1 MVLTDLNKLS
11 KTEATNILQPC
22 CGSAQWL
29 NLLMDKFPFTDEKDL
44 VAKAEKV
51 WYNQCSESDWL
62 QAFTHHPKIGNNKD
76 LAEKFA
82 TTQHL
87 AADEQAAVN
96 TASQDIVEQLAK
108 ANEAYE
114 KKFGFIFIVCATGK
128 SASEML
134 RLMQDRIANSY
145 SEELHI
151 AMGEQHKITILRFKK
166 LFDGDSW
173 QTLAASQFTTH
184 VLDTSLGKPGKNITI
199 KLKHLIDGVWQ
210 SIAQGITDGDGR
222 LTDLLP
228 TEKIMPAGNYKIVFE
243 TGNYFAA
250 NNLKGFYP
258 EVEIQFTIFD
268 GSHYHVPLL
277 INPFGYSTY
286 RGS

>member
-76 LAEKFA
+76 LAEKFVA
-82 TTQHL
+82 TQHL

-134 RLMQDRIANSY
+134 RLMQDRTSSSY

-151 AMGEQHKITILRFKK
+151 AMGEHHKITILRFKK

-173 QTLAASQFTTH
+173 QTLAASQLTTH

>member
-1 MVLTDLNKLS
+1 MTLTDLNKLP

-44 VAKAEKV
+44 VAKAEIV
-51 WYNQCSESDWL
+51 WYNECSESDWL
-62 QAFTHHPKIGNNKD
+62 LAFTHHPKIGNNKD
-76 LAEKFA
+76 FAEKFA
-82 TTQHL
+82 ATQHL

-134 RLMQDRIANSY
+134 RLMQDRTANSY

-173 QTLAASQFTTH
+173 QTLAASQLTTH
-184 VLDTSLGKPGKNITI
+184 VLDTSLGKPGKNIT
-199 KLKHLIDGVWQ
+199 V
-210 SIAQGITDGDGR
+210 
-222 LTDLLP
+222 
-228 TEKIMPAGNYKIVFE
+228 
-243 TGNYFAA
+243 
-250 NNLKGFYP
+250 
-258 EVEIQFTIFD
+258 
-268 GSHYHVPLL
+268 
-277 INPFGYSTY
+277 
-286 RGS
+286 